1 METSN
6 IRDRE
11 IKKTMGKPSG
21 NQNCPHT
28 RHNEINSEIN
38 SETSYE
44 IEHVNAVNIVD
55 LEFSYPN
62 ASRPS
67 VKGISLSL
75 EKGSFTCICGPSG
88 CGKTTLL
95 RNLKPSITP
104 HGMRRGQ
111 IDILGKS
118 VESFEGRPGEEAQ
131 TIGYVLQNPEN
142 QIVTDKVWHEL
153 AFGLENLGL
162 PTETIRLRI
171 AEIASFFGIQSW
183 FDKDVSELSGGQK
196 QLLNLAAVM
205 VMQPEILILDEPT
218 SQLDPIAAVDFLE
231 AVKKIN
237 NDIGTTVI
245 ITEHRLDNVVSMSDR
260 LIVMD
265 SGKILVND
273 EPYNAV
279 FRLAEINHPMFL
291 AMPNPAQA
299 YRSALGFLKGEKSL
313 IDDAN
318 YLEHMEKLE
327 SSIGDVNFLNCAN
340 RVESPIGDAQIMN
353 TTNPMV
359 FSADDVPIVAPINNE
374 KSSIDDVK
382 CSVQVK
388 KDESSIVDVSRIQ
401 KHRMPLNVREGRQW
415 LDCVMN
421 GIPVRYAR
429 MEKEKAYDTSKIKL
443 STTDLWFRYEKNGRD
458 IIKGLTL
465 KVYDGEIL
473 AIIGGNGTGKTTLL
487 SVLAGMRRAYR
498 GKYKIN
504 GNRTALL
511 PQNPQS
517 LFVCDTVKEELLE
530 AFEGTPIQKSEQ
542 NIKIQEIA
550 EFLEINTLMDKHPYD
565 ISGGEQQR
573 VALGKVLLLEPD
585 LLLMDEPT
593 KGLDNLLKMKFG
605 ELLKRLASNGR
616 TLIFVSH
623 DIEFCSR
630 FANRCIMFFDG
641 GISGEGTP
649 RKLFSGNNFYTTAAN
664 RMARSYFVDGILPED
679 IGWLVAQNIK
689 MTEAASRPEGG
700 SKIEAD
706 SMPEIGSKIEVD
718 SRPENGSK
726 IDSGSR
732 KDESLDEG
740 DVLINTETGG
750 YEDVPIGEKS
760 SNYEDAPIEQKT
772 NGHENA
778 LIGQKSSNYEDVP
791 IEQKVSGYEDIPIE
805 HNARKHEDVPIGQK
819 SSNYENAPI
828 EQKNERYEDTQIKQ
842 KSDDRLEVVR
852 EVGAPKGGH
861 LKEIKQNRSLV
872 LTLLTAL
879 VMGATIFAGSIIGGD
894 RVYYVI
900 SVLVAIY
907 SLVPFFVGFERRKPQ
922 LRELVVIAVL
932 IALGVIGR
940 QAFFM
945 LPQMKPVLAISIIAG
960 ASLGPGAG
968 FLVGAMIA
976 FVSNFFFGQGP
987 WTPWQMMALGLAGM
1001 FAGLIFQKWN
1011 RRERKPSRLHKI
1023 TACVFGLLSGYF
1035 YGLVVDLW
1043 TLFGYTEK
1051 PSLSAYLI
1059 VKSTAVW
1066 FDTVLAISTFVFL
1079 WVLYAP
1085 MIKKLNRI
1093 KLKYG
1098 MD

>member
-1 METSN
+1 MEASN

-11 IKKTMGKPSG
+11 IKNTMGKP
-21 NQNCPHT
+21 NEKQNCPHT
-28 RHNEINSEIN
+28 RHNEINSEVN
-38 SETSYE
+38 HE
-44 IEHVNAVNIVD
+44 IKHVNALNEMKHVNAVNIVD

-67 VKGISLSL
+67 VNGISLSL

-104 HGMRRGQ
+104 HGMRRGT
-111 IDILGKS
+111 IEILGKP
-118 VESFEGRPGEEAQ
+118 VESFEGRSGEEAQ

-218 SQLDPIAAVDFLE
+218 SQLDPIAAVDFLD

-273 EPYNAV
+273 EPYKAV
-279 FRLAEINHPMFL
+279 FRLSEMNHPMFL

-299 YRSALGFLKGEKSL
+299 YRSALAYLNGEKSL
-313 IDDAN
+313 VGDLN
-318 YLEHMEKLE
+318 HLEHTVKQE
-327 SSIGDVNFLNCAN
+327 SPIGDVNILNCAN
-340 RVESPIGDAQIMN
+340 RAESQIGDANDLKARGDMESSLGDVDSATHANGEDSPIDDVHFVNIANSTKSPIGD
-353 TTNPMV
+353 
-359 FSADDVPIVAPINNE
+359 VPG
-374 KSSIDDVK
+374 
-382 CSVQVK
+382 
-388 KDESSIVDVSRIQ
+388 IQ
-401 KHRMPLNVREGRQW
+401 NHRMPLNVREGRQW
-415 LDCVMN
+415 LDCIMN

-443 STTDLWFRYEKNGRD
+443 STTDLWFRYEKNGKD

-530 AFEGTPIQKSEQ
+530 AFEGTSIQKSEQ
-542 NIKIQEIA
+542 NTKIQEIA
-550 EFLEINTLMDKHPYD
+550 TFLEIDTLMDKHPYD

-689 MTEAASRPEGG
+689 MA
-700 SKIEAD
+700 EAD
-706 SMPEIGSKIEVD
+706 SKPEDGSNIDAD
-718 SRPENGSK
+718 SRPESGIK
-726 IDSGSR
+726 IDSDSG
-732 KDESLDEG
+732 KDESPDEW
-740 DVLINTETGG
+740 DIPIKPKTGG
-750 YEDVPIGEKS
+750 YEDVPI
-760 SNYEDAPIEQKT
+760 EQK
-772 NGHENA
+772 A
-778 LIGQKSSNYEDVP
+778 D
-791 IEQKVSGYEDIPIE
+791 GY
-805 HNARKHEDVPIGQK
+805 EDVPIGQK
-819 SSNYENAPI
+819 TGGYENLPI
-828 EQKNERYEDTQIKQ
+828 GQKTERYEDTQIKQ
-842 KSDDRLEVVR
+842 KSGNKLEVAR

-861 LKEIKQNRSLV
+861 LKEIKRNRSLV

-879 VMGATIFAGSIIGGD
+879 VMGATIFAGSMLGGD

-1035 YGLVVDLW
+1035 YGLIVDLW

-1085 MIKKLNRI
+1085 MIKKINRI

>member
-21 NQNCPHT
+21 KQNYPHT

-38 SETSYE
+38 YEKKHVNAVNETKHVNALNE
-44 IEHVNAVNIVD
+44 MKHVNAVNIVD

-67 VKGISLSL
+67 VNGISLSL

-111 IDILGKS
+111 IEILGKS

-218 SQLDPIAAVDFLE
+218 SQLDPIAAVDFLD

-265 SGKILVND
+265 SGKVLVND

-313 IDDAN
+313 IRDVN
-318 YLEHMEKLE
+318 HLEHMEKLE
-327 SSIGDVNFLNCAN
+327 S
-340 RVESPIGDAQIMN
+340 P
-353 TTNPMV
+353 
-359 FSADDVPIVAPINNE
+359 
-374 KSSIDDVK
+374 IDDVA
-382 CSVQVK
+382 
-388 KDESSIVDVSRIQ
+388 RIQ

-415 LDCVMN
+415 LDCIMN

-429 MEKEKAYDTSKIKL
+429 MEKEKAFETSKIKL

-530 AFEGTPIQKSEQ
+530 AFEGTSIGKSEQ

-605 ELLKRLASNGR
+605 ELLRRLASNGR

-689 MTEAASRPEGG
+689 MAEADSSPDGG
-700 SKIEAD
+700 PKIEAD
-706 SMPEIGSKIEVD
+706 SMPEIGSKIEAD

-726 IDSGSR
+726 IYSGSR

-740 DVLINTETGG
+740 DVPIKTETGG
-750 YEDVPIGEKS
+750 HEDVPIGEKS
-760 SNYEDAPIEQKT
+760 SNNEDIPIER
-772 NGHENA
+772 
-778 LIGQKSSNYEDVP
+778 
-791 IEQKVSGYEDIPIE
+791 KVSGYEDIPIE

-819 SSNYENAPI
+819 SSNYEDVPI
-828 EQKNERYEDTQIKQ
+828 EWKNERYEDTQIKQ
-842 KSDDRLEVVR
+842 NSDDRLEVVR

-861 LKEIKQNRSLV
+861 LKEIKRNRSLV
-872 LTLLTAL
+872 LTFLTAL
-879 VMGATIFAGSIIGGD
+879 VMGATIFAGSMLGGD

>member
-11 IKKTMGKPSG
+11 IKKTMGKPNG
-21 NQNCPHT
+21 KQNRPNT

-38 SETSYE
+38 SGTNYG
-44 IEHVNAVNIVD
+44 IKHVDAVNIVD

-62 ASRPS
+62 ASIPS
-67 VKGISLSL
+67 VNGISLRL

-104 HGMRRGQ
+104 HGMRRGE
-111 IDILGKS
+111 IKILGKS
-118 VESFEGRPGEEAQ
+118 VESFEGRAGEEAQ

-218 SQLDPIAAVDFLE
+218 SQLDPIAAVDFLD

-299 YRSALGFLKGEKSL
+299 YRSALAFLKGEESL
-313 IDDAN
+313 VGDVN
-318 YLEHMEKLE
+318 HLKHMEKLE
-327 SSIGDVNFLNCAN
+327 SSIDDVNYINHAN
-340 RVESPIGDAQIMN
+340 RAESSIDDVNHLKHMEKPESPIGD
-353 TTNPMV
+353 
-359 FSADDVPIVAPINNE
+359 VP
-374 KSSIDDVK
+374 D
-382 CSVQVK
+382 
-388 KDESSIVDVSRIQ
+388 IQ
-401 KHRMPLNVREGRQW
+401 KYRMPLNVREGRQW

-530 AFEGTPIQKSEQ
+530 AFEGTSIQKSEQ
-542 NIKIQEIA
+542 NIRIQEIA
-550 EFLEINTLMDKHPYD
+550 EFLEIDTLMDKHPYD

-689 MTEAASRPEGG
+689 MAEAYSGPEGG
-700 SKIEAD
+700 SKIDAD
-706 SMPEIGSKIEVD
+706 SKPESGSE
-718 SRPENGSK
+718 

-732 KDESLDEG
+732 KDELLDE
-740 DVLINTETGG
+740 D
-750 YEDVPIGEKS
+750 DVPIR
-760 SNYEDAPIEQKT
+760 QKT
-772 NGHENA
+772 SGYEEISIGVQYENH
-778 LIGQKSSNYEDVP
+778 EDVP
-791 IEQKVSGYEDIPIE
+791 IERKISGYENIPIE
-805 HNARKHEDVPIGQK
+805 HNSRE
-819 SSNYENAPI
+819 YENVPI
-828 EQKNERYEDTQIKQ
+828 EQKNEMYGEVHTKP
-842 KSDDRLEVVR
+842 KSDDGLEVAR

-861 LKEIKQNRSLV
+861 LKEIKRNRSLV

-879 VMGATIFAGSIIGGD
+879 VMGATIFAGSMLGGD

-1023 TACVFGLLSGYF
+1023 SACVFGLLSGYF

>member
-1 METSN
+1 
-6 IRDRE
+6 
-11 IKKTMGKPSG
+11 MGKPNGKLS
-21 NQNCPHT
+21 CPHT

-38 SETSYE
+38 YE
-44 IEHVNAVNIVD
+44 IKHGDAVNIVD

-67 VKGISLSL
+67 VNGISLSL

-104 HGMRRGQ
+104 HGMRRGE
-111 IDILGKS
+111 IKILGKS

-218 SQLDPIAAVDFLE
+218 SQLDPIAAVDFLD

-299 YRSALGFLKGEKSL
+299 YRSALAFLKGEESL
-313 IDDAN
+313 VGDVN
-318 YLEHMEKLE
+318 HLKHMEKLE
-327 SSIGDVNFLNCAN
+327 SSIGDVNYINHAN
-340 RVESPIGDAQIMN
+340 RAESSIDDVNHLKHMEKPESPIGD
-353 TTNPMV
+353 
-359 FSADDVPIVAPINNE
+359 VP
-374 KSSIDDVK
+374 D
-382 CSVQVK
+382 
-388 KDESSIVDVSRIQ
+388 IQ
-401 KHRMPLNVREGRQW
+401 KYRMPLNVREGRQW

-530 AFEGTPIQKSEQ
+530 AFEGTSIQKSEQ
-542 NIKIQEIA
+542 NIRIQEIA
-550 EFLEINTLMDKHPYD
+550 EFLEIDTLMDKHPYD

-689 MTEAASRPEGG
+689 MAEAYSGPEGG
-700 SKIEAD
+700 SKIDAD
-706 SMPEIGSKIEVD
+706 SKPESGSE
-718 SRPENGSK
+718 

-732 KDESLDEG
+732 KDELLDE
-740 DVLINTETGG
+740 D
-750 YEDVPIGEKS
+750 DVPIR
-760 SNYEDAPIEQKT
+760 QKT
-772 NGHENA
+772 SGYEEISIGVQYENH
-778 LIGQKSSNYEDVP
+778 EDVP
-791 IEQKVSGYEDIPIE
+791 IERKISGYENIPIE
-805 HNARKHEDVPIGQK
+805 HNSRE
-819 SSNYENAPI
+819 YENVPI
-828 EQKNERYEDTQIKQ
+828 EQKNEMYGEVHTKP
-842 KSDDRLEVVR
+842 KSDDGLEVAR

-861 LKEIKQNRSLV
+861 LKEIKRNRSLV

-879 VMGATIFAGSIIGGD
+879 VMGATIFAGSMLGGD

-1023 TACVFGLLSGYF
+1023 SACVFGLLSGYF

>member
-11 IKKTMGKPSG
+11 IKKTMGKPNGKLS
-21 NQNCPHT
+21 CPHT
-28 RHNEINSEIN
+28 SHNEINSEIN
-38 SETSYE
+38 YE
-44 IEHVNAVNIVD
+44 IKHGDAVNIVG

-67 VKGISLSL
+67 VNGISLSL

-104 HGMRRGQ
+104 HGMRRGE
-111 IDILGKS
+111 IKILGKS

-218 SQLDPIAAVDFLE
+218 SQLDPIAAVDFLD

-245 ITEHRLDNVVSMSDR
+245 ITEHRLDNVVSMSDG

-299 YRSALGFLKGEKSL
+299 YRSALAFLKG
-313 IDDAN
+313 
-318 YLEHMEKLE
+318 
-327 SSIGDVNFLNCAN
+327 
-340 RVESPIGDAQIMN
+340 
-353 TTNPMV
+353 
-359 FSADDVPIVAPINNE
+359 DVP
-374 KSSIDDVK
+374 D
-382 CSVQVK
+382 
-388 KDESSIVDVSRIQ
+388 IQ
-401 KHRMPLNVREGRQW
+401 KYRMPLNVREGRQW

-530 AFEGTPIQKSEQ
+530 AFEGTSIQKSEQ
-542 NIKIQEIA
+542 NIRIQEIA
-550 EFLEINTLMDKHPYD
+550 EFLEIDTLMDKHPYD

-689 MTEAASRPEGG
+689 MAEAYSGPEGG
-700 SKIEAD
+700 SKIDAD
-706 SMPEIGSKIEVD
+706 SKQESGSE
-718 SRPENGSK
+718 

-732 KDESLDEG
+732 KDELLDEE
-740 DVLINTETGG
+740 DIAINPKSGG
-750 YEDVPIGEKS
+750 NERIPIGEKFENYEDVPIG
-760 SNYEDAPIEQKT
+760 QKT
-772 NGHENA
+772 SGYEEISIGVQSENHEV
-778 LIGQKSSNYEDVP
+778 VP
-791 IEQKVSGYEDIPIE
+791 IERKISGYEDIPIE
-805 HNARKHEDVPIGQK
+805 NNARE
-819 SSNYENAPI
+819 YENAPI
-828 EQKNERYEDTQIKQ
+828 EQKNAMYGKVHIKP
-842 KSDDRLEVVR
+842 KSDDRLEVAR

-861 LKEIKQNRSLV
+861 LKEIKRNRSLV

-879 VMGATIFAGSIIGGD
+879 VMGATIFAGSMLGGD

-940 QAFFM
+940 QVFFM

-1023 TACVFGLLSGYF
+1023 SACVFGLLSGYF

>member
-11 IKKTMGKPSG
+11 IKKTMGKPNGKLS
-21 NQNCPHT
+21 CPHT
-28 RHNEINSEIN
+28 SHNEINSEIN
-38 SETSYE
+38 YE
-44 IEHVNAVNIVD
+44 IKHGDAVNIVD

-67 VKGISLSL
+67 VNGISLSL

-104 HGMRRGQ
+104 HGMRRGE
-111 IDILGKS
+111 IKILGKS

-218 SQLDPIAAVDFLE
+218 SQLDPIAAVDFLD

-245 ITEHRLDNVVSMSDR
+245 ITEHRLDNVVSMSDG

-299 YRSALGFLKGEKSL
+299 YRSALAFLKGEESL
-313 IDDAN
+313 VGDVN
-318 YLEHMEKLE
+318 HLKHMEKPESPIGDVNYVNHANRAE
-327 SSIGDVNFLNCAN
+327 SSIGDV
-340 RVESPIGDAQIMN
+340 EY
-353 TTNPMV
+353 
-359 FSADDVPIVAPINNE
+359 SA
-374 KSSIDDVK
+374 
-382 CSVQVK
+382 QVK
-388 KDESSIVDVSRIQ
+388 KDESPIGDVPDIQ
-401 KHRMPLNVREGRQW
+401 KYRMPLNVREGRQW

-458 IIKGLTL
+458 IIKGLTF

-530 AFEGTPIQKSEQ
+530 AFEGTSIQKSEQ
-542 NIKIQEIA
+542 NIRIQEIA
-550 EFLEINTLMDKHPYD
+550 EFLEIDTLMDKHPYD

-689 MTEAASRPEGG
+689 MAEADSGPEGG
-700 SKIEAD
+700 SKIDAD
-706 SMPEIGSKIEVD
+706 SKPESGSEIEVD

-726 IDSGSR
+726 IDSDSR
-732 KDESLDEG
+732 KDEYLDEG
-740 DVLINTETGG
+740 GVPISTETGG
-750 YEDVPIGEKS
+750 YEDVH
-760 SNYEDAPIEQKT
+760 IE
-772 NGHENA
+772 
-778 LIGQKSSNYEDVP
+778 QKSSNYEVVP
-791 IEQKVSGYEDIPIE
+791 IEQK
-805 HNARKHEDVPIGQK
+805 NAMYGEVH
-819 SSNYENAPI
+819 
-828 EQKNERYEDTQIKQ
+828 IKP
-842 KSDDRLEVVR
+842 KSDDRLEVAR

-861 LKEIKQNRSLV
+861 LKEIKRNRSLV

-879 VMGATIFAGSIIGGD
+879 VMGATIFAGSMLGGD

-940 QAFFM
+940 QTFFM

-1023 TACVFGLLSGYF
+1023 SACVFGLLSGYF

>member
-11 IKKTMGKPSG
+11 IKKTMGKPNG
-21 NQNCPHT
+21 KQNRPHT
-28 RHNEINSEIN
+28 SHNEINSEIN
-38 SETSYE
+38 YE
-44 IEHVNAVNIVD
+44 IKHCDAVNIVD

-67 VKGISLSL
+67 VNGISLSL

-104 HGMRRGQ
+104 HGMRRGE
-111 IDILGKS
+111 IKILGKS

-218 SQLDPIAAVDFLE
+218 SQLDPIAAVDFLD

-313 IDDAN
+313 IGDAN
-318 YLEHMEKLE
+318 HLEHMEKLE
-327 SSIGDVNFLNCAN
+327 SPIGDVNFLNREN
-340 RVESPIGDAQIMN
+340 GTESQIRDVNHLEHMEKRESQIGDANYIN
-353 TTNPMV
+353 HTNRME
-359 FSADDVPIVAPINNE
+359 SRIGDVP
-374 KSSIDDVK
+374 D
-382 CSVQVK
+382 
-388 KDESSIVDVSRIQ
+388 IQ
-401 KHRMPLNVREGRQW
+401 KYRMPLNVREGRQW

-421 GIPVRYAR
+421 GIPIRYAR

-465 KVYDGEIL
+465 KVYDSEIL

-530 AFEGTPIQKSEQ
+530 AFEGTSIQKSEQ

-689 MTEAASRPEGG
+689 MAEADSNPDGG

-706 SMPEIGSKIEVD
+706 SRAENGPKIEVD

-726 IDSGSR
+726 IDSDSR
-732 KDESLDEG
+732 KDEYLDEG
-740 DVLINTETGG
+740 GVPINTETGG
-750 YEDVPIGEKS
+750 YEDVH
-760 SNYEDAPIEQKT
+760 IE
-772 NGHENA
+772 
-778 LIGQKSSNYEDVP
+778 QKSSNYEVVP
-791 IEQKVSGYEDIPIE
+791 IEQK
-805 HNARKHEDVPIGQK
+805 NAMYGKVHTKP
-819 SSNYENAPI
+819 
-828 EQKNERYEDTQIKQ
+828 
-842 KSDDRLEVVR
+842 KSDDGLEVAR

-861 LKEIKQNRSLV
+861 LKEIKRNRSLV

-879 VMGATIFAGSIIGGD
+879 VMGATIFAGSMLGGD

-1023 TACVFGLLSGYF
+1023 SACVFGLLSGYF

>member
-38 SETSYE
+38 SETNYE
-44 IEHVNAVNIVD
+44 IEHVDAVRIVD

-67 VKGISLSL
+67 VNGISLSL

-111 IDILGKS
+111 IEILGKS

-183 FDKDVSELSGGQK
+183 FDKAVSELSGGQK

-218 SQLDPIAAVDFLE
+218 SQLDPIAAVDFLD

-313 IDDAN
+313 IGDAN
-318 YLEHMEKLE
+318 HLDHTENME
-327 SSIGDVNFLNCAN
+327 SPIGDVNFLNCAN
-340 RVESPIGDAQIMN
+340 RA
-353 TTNPMV
+353 
-359 FSADDVPIVAPINNE
+359 
-374 KSSIDDVK
+374 
-382 CSVQVK
+382 
-388 KDESSIVDVSRIQ
+388 ESSIVDVPRIQ

-415 LDCVMN
+415 LDCIMN

-429 MEKEKAYDTSKIKL
+429 MKKEKAYDTSKIKL

-530 AFEGTPIQKSEQ
+530 AFEGTSIQKSEQ

-550 EFLEINTLMDKHPYD
+550 EFLEIDTLMDKHPYD

-689 MTEAASRPEGG
+689 MAEAASRPDGG
-700 SKIEAD
+700 SKIEVD
-706 SMPEIGSKIEVD
+706 SRAENGSKIEVD

-732 KDESLDEG
+732 KDEYLDEG
-740 DVLINTETGG
+740 GVPINTETSG
-750 YEDVPIGEKS
+750 YEDVPIE
-760 SNYEDAPIEQKT
+760 
-772 NGHENA
+772 
-778 LIGQKSSNYEDVP
+778 QKSSNYEDVT
-791 IEQKVSGYEDIPIE
+791 
-805 HNARKHEDVPIGQK
+805 
-819 SSNYENAPI
+819 I
-828 EQKNERYEDTQIKQ
+828 EQKNERYENTQIKQ
-842 KSDDRLEVVR
+842 NSDNRLEVVR

-861 LKEIKQNRSLV
+861 LKEIKRNRSLV

-879 VMGATIFAGSIIGGD
+879 VMGTTIFAGSMLGGD

-907 SLVPFFVGFERRKPQ
+907 SLVPFLVGFERRKPQ

>member
-11 IKKTMGKPSG
+11 IKNTMGKPSG
-21 NQNCPHT
+21 KQNCPHT
-28 RHNEINSEIN
+28 RDNGINSEIN
-38 SETSYE
+38 YE
-44 IEHVNAVNIVD
+44 IKHGDAVNIVG

-67 VKGISLSL
+67 VNGISLSL

-104 HGMRRGQ
+104 HGMRRGE
-111 IDILGKS
+111 IKILGKS

-218 SQLDPIAAVDFLE
+218 SQLDPIAAIDFLD

-299 YRSALGFLKGEKSL
+299 YRSALAFLKGDKSL
-313 IDDAN
+313 IGDAN
-318 YLEHMEKLE
+318 HLEHMEKP
-327 SSIGDVNFLNCAN
+327 
-340 RVESPIGDAQIMN
+340 ESPIGD
-353 TTNPMV
+353 
-359 FSADDVPIVAPINNE
+359 VP
-374 KSSIDDVK
+374 D
-382 CSVQVK
+382 
-388 KDESSIVDVSRIQ
+388 IQ

-458 IIKGLTL
+458 IIKGLTF

-530 AFEGTPIQKSEQ
+530 AFEGTSIQKSEQ
-542 NIKIQEIA
+542 NIRIQEIA
-550 EFLEINTLMDKHPYD
+550 EFLEIDTLMDKHPYD

-689 MTEAASRPEGG
+689 MAEADSNPDGG
-700 SKIEAD
+700 SKIDAD
-706 SMPEIGSKIEVD
+706 SKPESGSE
-718 SRPENGSK
+718 

-732 KDESLDEG
+732 KDELLDEE
-740 DVLINTETGG
+740 DIAINPKSGG
-750 YEDVPIGEKS
+750 NERIPIGEKFENYEDVPIG
-760 SNYEDAPIEQKT
+760 QKT
-772 NGHENA
+772 SGYEEISIGVQSENHEV
-778 LIGQKSSNYEDVP
+778 VP
-791 IEQKVSGYEDIPIE
+791 IERKISGYEDIPIE
-805 HNARKHEDVPIGQK
+805 NNARE
-819 SSNYENAPI
+819 YENAPI
-828 EQKNERYEDTQIKQ
+828 EQKNAMYGKVHIKP
-842 KSDDRLEVVR
+842 KSDDRLEVAR

-861 LKEIKQNRSLV
+861 LKEIKRNRSLV

-879 VMGATIFAGSIIGGD
+879 VMGATIFAGSMLGGD

>member
-11 IKKTMGKPSG
+11 IKNTMVKPSG

-28 RHNEINSEIN
+28 RHNEINSETN
-38 SETSYE
+38 YE
-44 IEHVNAVNIVD
+44 IEHVDAVRIVD

-67 VKGISLSL
+67 VNGISLSL

-111 IDILGKS
+111 IEILGKS
-118 VESFEGRPGEEAQ
+118 VESFEGIPGEEAQ

-218 SQLDPIAAVDFLE
+218 SQLDPIAAVDFLD

-273 EPYNAV
+273 APYNAV
-279 FRLAEINHPMFL
+279 FRLSEMNHPMFL

-299 YRSALGFLKGEKSL
+299 YRSALAYLKGEKSL
-313 IDDAN
+313 A
-318 YLEHMEKLE
+318 
-327 SSIGDVNFLNCAN
+327 GDVNHLEPRGNMESSLGDLGSATHAN
-340 RVESPIGDAQIMN
+340 GEELSIDDTNHLKSAKNTKSSIDDMESANHTNSASNANHANHANNTESPIGD
-353 TTNPMV
+353 T
-359 FSADDVPIVAPINNE
+359 
-374 KSSIDDVK
+374 
-382 CSVQVK
+382 
-388 KDESSIVDVSRIQ
+388 SRIQ

-415 LDCVMN
+415 LDCAMN

-443 STTDLWFRYEKNGRD
+443 STTDLWFRYEKNGKD

-504 GNRTALL
+504 GNRTTLL

-530 AFEGTPIQKSEQ
+530 AFEGTSIQKSEQ
-542 NIKIQEIA
+542 NTKIQEIA
-550 EFLEINTLMDKHPYD
+550 TFLEIDTLMDKHPYD

-689 MTEAASRPEGG
+689 MAEADSSPDGG
-700 SKIEAD
+700 LKIEAD
-706 SMPEIGSKIEVD
+706 SMPEIGSKID
-718 SRPENGSK
+718 SA
-726 IDSGSR
+726 SR

-740 DVLINTETGG
+740 DVPINTETGG
-750 YEDVPIGEKS
+750 YEDVPIE
-760 SNYEDAPIEQKT
+760 
-772 NGHENA
+772 
-778 LIGQKSSNYEDVP
+778 QKSSNNE
-791 IEQKVSGYEDIPIE
+791 
-805 HNARKHEDVPIGQK
+805 NVPIGQK
-819 SSNYENAPI
+819 SSNYEVVPI

-861 LKEIKQNRSLV
+861 LKEIKRNRSLV

-879 VMGATIFAGSIIGGD
+879 VMGATIFAGSMLGGD

-1098 MD
+1098 MN

>member
-1 METSN
+1 
-6 IRDRE
+6 
-11 IKKTMGKPSG
+11 MGKPNG
-21 NQNCPHT
+21 KQNRPHT

-38 SETSYE
+38 YE
-44 IEHVNAVNIVD
+44 IKHGDAVNIVD

-67 VKGISLSL
+67 VNGISLSL

-104 HGMRRGQ
+104 HGMRRGE
-111 IDILGKS
+111 IKILGKS

-218 SQLDPIAAVDFLE
+218 SQLDPIAAVDFLD

-245 ITEHRLDNVVSMSDR
+245 ITEHRLDNVVSMSDG

-299 YRSALGFLKGEKSL
+299 YRSALAFLKGDKSL
-313 IDDAN
+313 IGDAN
-318 YLEHMEKLE
+318 FLNRENGTESQIRDVNYINHANRAE
-327 SSIGDVNFLNCAN
+327 SSIGDV
-340 RVESPIGDAQIMN
+340 EY
-353 TTNPMV
+353 
-359 FSADDVPIVAPINNE
+359 SA
-374 KSSIDDVK
+374 
-382 CSVQVK
+382 QVK
-388 KDESSIVDVSRIQ
+388 KDESPIGDVPDIQ
-401 KHRMPLNVREGRQW
+401 KYRMPLNVREGRQW

-498 GKYKIN
+498 GKYRIN

-530 AFEGTPIQKSEQ
+530 AFEGTSIEKSEQ
-542 NIKIQEIA
+542 NIRIQEIA

-593 KGLDNLLKMKFG
+593 KGLDNLLRMKFG
-605 ELLKRLASNGR
+605 ELLKRLASNGH

-689 MTEAASRPEGG
+689 MAEADLGPEGG
-700 SKIEAD
+700 SKIDAD
-706 SMPEIGSKIEVD
+706 LKPESGSE
-718 SRPENGSK
+718 

-732 KDESLDEG
+732 KDELLDE
-740 DVLINTETGG
+740 D
-750 YEDVPIGEKS
+750 DVPIR
-760 SNYEDAPIEQKT
+760 QKT
-772 NGHENA
+772 SGYEEISIGVQSENHEV
-778 LIGQKSSNYEDVP
+778 VP
-791 IEQKVSGYEDIPIE
+791 IERKISGYEDIPIE
-805 HNARKHEDVPIGQK
+805 HNARE
-819 SSNYENAPI
+819 YENAPI
-828 EQKNERYEDTQIKQ
+828 EQKNETYGEVHIKP
-842 KSDDRLEVVR
+842 KSDDRLEVAR

-861 LKEIKQNRSLV
+861 LKEIKRNRSLV

-879 VMGATIFAGSIIGGD
+879 VMGATIFAGSMLGGD

-922 LRELVVIAVL
+922 LRELVFIAVL

-1023 TACVFGLLSGYF
+1023 SACVFGLLSGYF

>member
-11 IKKTMGKPSG
+11 IKKTMGKPNG
-21 NQNCPHT
+21 KQNRPHT
-28 RHNEINSEIN
+28 SHNEINSEIN
-38 SETSYE
+38 YE
-44 IEHVNAVNIVD
+44 IKHGDAVNIVD

-67 VKGISLSL
+67 VNGISLSL

-104 HGMRRGQ
+104 HGMRRGE
-111 IDILGKS
+111 IKILGKS

-218 SQLDPIAAVDFLE
+218 SQLDPIAAVDFLD

-245 ITEHRLDNVVSMSDR
+245 ITEHRLDNVVSMSDG

-299 YRSALGFLKGEKSL
+299 YRSALAFLKGEESL
-313 IDDAN
+313 VGDVNHLKHMEKRESQIGDAN
-318 YLEHMEKLE
+318 YINHANRVE
-327 SSIGDVNFLNCAN
+327 SSIGDV
-340 RVESPIGDAQIMN
+340 EYS
-353 TTNPMV
+353 T
-359 FSADDVPIVAPINNE
+359 
-374 KSSIDDVK
+374 
-382 CSVQVK
+382 QVK
-388 KDESSIVDVSRIQ
+388 KDESPIGDVSRIQ
-401 KHRMPLNVREGRQW
+401 KYRMPLNVREGRQW

-530 AFEGTPIQKSEQ
+530 AFEGTSIQKSEQ
-542 NIKIQEIA
+542 NIRIQEIA
-550 EFLEINTLMDKHPYD
+550 EFLEIDTLMDKHPYD

-689 MTEAASRPEGG
+689 MAEAYSGPEGG
-700 SKIEAD
+700 SKIDAD
-706 SMPEIGSKIEVD
+706 SKPESGSE
-718 SRPENGSK
+718 

-732 KDESLDEG
+732 KDELLDE
-740 DVLINTETGG
+740 D
-750 YEDVPIGEKS
+750 DVPIR
-760 SNYEDAPIEQKT
+760 QKT
-772 NGHENA
+772 SGYEEISIGVQYENH
-778 LIGQKSSNYEDVP
+778 EDVP
-791 IEQKVSGYEDIPIE
+791 IERKISGYENIPIE
-805 HNARKHEDVPIGQK
+805 HNSRE
-819 SSNYENAPI
+819 YENVPI
-828 EQKNERYEDTQIKQ
+828 EQKNEMYGEVHTKP
-842 KSDDRLEVVR
+842 KSDDGLEVAR

-861 LKEIKQNRSLV
+861 LKEIKRNRSLV

-879 VMGATIFAGSIIGGD
+879 VMGATIFAGSMLGGD

-1023 TACVFGLLSGYF
+1023 SACVFGLLSGYF

>member
-11 IKKTMGKPSG
+11 IKNTMGKPSG
-21 NQNCPHT
+21 KQNCPHT
-28 RHNEINSEIN
+28 RDNGINSEIN
-38 SETSYE
+38 YE
-44 IEHVNAVNIVD
+44 IKHGDAVNIVG

-67 VKGISLSL
+67 VNGISLSL

-104 HGMRRGQ
+104 HGMRRGE
-111 IDILGKS
+111 IKILGKS

-218 SQLDPIAAVDFLE
+218 SQLDPIAAIDFLD

-265 SGKILVND
+265 SGKVLVND

-299 YRSALGFLKGEKSL
+299 YRSALAFLKGDKSL
-313 IDDAN
+313 IGDAN
-318 YLEHMEKLE
+318 HLEHMEKP
-327 SSIGDVNFLNCAN
+327 
-340 RVESPIGDAQIMN
+340 ESPIGD
-353 TTNPMV
+353 
-359 FSADDVPIVAPINNE
+359 VP
-374 KSSIDDVK
+374 D
-382 CSVQVK
+382 
-388 KDESSIVDVSRIQ
+388 IQ

-458 IIKGLTL
+458 IIKGLTF

-530 AFEGTPIQKSEQ
+530 AFEGTSIQKSEQ
-542 NIKIQEIA
+542 NIRIQEIA
-550 EFLEINTLMDKHPYD
+550 EFLEIDTLMDKHPYD

-689 MTEAASRPEGG
+689 MAEADSNPDGG
-700 SKIEAD
+700 SKIDAD
-706 SMPEIGSKIEVD
+706 SKPESGSE
-718 SRPENGSK
+718 

-732 KDESLDEG
+732 KDELLDEE
-740 DVLINTETGG
+740 DIAINPKSGG
-750 YEDVPIGEKS
+750 NERIPIGEKFENYEDVPIG
-760 SNYEDAPIEQKT
+760 QKT
-772 NGHENA
+772 SGYEEISIGVQSENHEV
-778 LIGQKSSNYEDVP
+778 VP
-791 IEQKVSGYEDIPIE
+791 IERKISGYEDIPIE
-805 HNARKHEDVPIGQK
+805 NNARE
-819 SSNYENAPI
+819 YENAPI
-828 EQKNERYEDTQIKQ
+828 EQKNAMYGKVHIKP
-842 KSDDRLEVVR
+842 KSDDRLEVAR

-861 LKEIKQNRSLV
+861 LKEIKRNRSLV

-879 VMGATIFAGSIIGGD
+879 VMGATIFAGSMLGGD

>member
-21 NQNCPHT
+21 KQICPHT
-28 RHNEINSEIN
+28 RDNGINSEIN
-38 SETSYE
+38 YE
-44 IEHVNAVNIVD
+44 IKHVDAVRIVD
-55 LEFSYPN
+55 LDFSYPN

-67 VKGISLSL
+67 VNGISLSL

-111 IDILGKS
+111 IEILGKS

-218 SQLDPIAAVDFLE
+218 SQLDPIAAVDFLD

-273 EPYNAV
+273 EPYDAV

-313 IDDAN
+313 ICDAN
-318 YLEHMEKLE
+318 HLEHMEKLE
-327 SSIGDVNFLNCAN
+327 SSIGDVNYINHAN
-340 RVESPIGDAQIMN
+340 RAESSIDDVNHLKHMEKPESPIGD
-353 TTNPMV
+353 
-359 FSADDVPIVAPINNE
+359 VP
-374 KSSIDDVK
+374 D
-382 CSVQVK
+382 
-388 KDESSIVDVSRIQ
+388 IQ
-401 KHRMPLNVREGRQW
+401 KYRMPLNVREGRQW

-498 GKYKIN
+498 GKYRIN

-530 AFEGTPIQKSEQ
+530 AFEGTSIEKSEQ
-542 NIKIQEIA
+542 NIRIQEIA

-689 MTEAASRPEGG
+689 MAEADSGPEGG
-700 SKIEAD
+700 SKIDAD
-706 SMPEIGSKIEVD
+706 SKPESGSE
-718 SRPENGSK
+718 

-732 KDESLDEG
+732 KDESLNEG
-740 DVLINTETGG
+740 DIPINPKSGG
-750 YEDVPIGEKS
+750 NERFPIGEKFE
-760 SNYEDAPIEQKT
+760 NY
-772 NGHENA
+772 
-778 LIGQKSSNYEDVP
+778 
-791 IEQKVSGYEDIPIE
+791 
-805 HNARKHEDVPIGQK
+805 EDVPIGQK
-819 SSNYENAPI
+819 TSGYEEICIGVQSENHEVVPI
-828 EQKNERYEDTQIKQ
+828 EHKNETYGEVHIKP
-842 KSDDRLEVVR
+842 KSDDRLEVAR

-861 LKEIKQNRSLV
+861 LKEIKRNRSLV

-879 VMGATIFAGSIIGGD
+879 VMGATIFAGSMLGGD

-1023 TACVFGLLSGYF
+1023 SACVFGLLSGYF

>member
-11 IKKTMGKPSG
+11 IKKTMGKPNGKLS
-21 NQNCPHT
+21 CPHT

-38 SETSYE
+38 SGTNYG
-44 IEHVNAVNIVD
+44 IKHVDAVNIVD

-62 ASRPS
+62 ASIPS
-67 VKGISLSL
+67 VNGISLRL

-104 HGMRRGQ
+104 HGMRRGE
-111 IDILGKS
+111 IKILGKS
-118 VESFEGRPGEEAQ
+118 VESFEGRAGEEAQ

-218 SQLDPIAAVDFLE
+218 SQLDPIAAVDFLD

-313 IDDAN
+313 IGDAN
-318 YLEHMEKLE
+318 FLNRENGTESQIRDVNHLKHMEKPESPIGDVNYVNHANRAE
-327 SSIGDVNFLNCAN
+327 SSIGDV
-340 RVESPIGDAQIMN
+340 EY
-353 TTNPMV
+353 
-359 FSADDVPIVAPINNE
+359 SA
-374 KSSIDDVK
+374 
-382 CSVQVK
+382 QVK
-388 KDESSIVDVSRIQ
+388 KDESPIGDVPDIQ
-401 KHRMPLNVREGRQW
+401 KYRMPLNVREGRQW

-530 AFEGTPIQKSEQ
+530 AFEGTSIQKSEQ

-689 MTEAASRPEGG
+689 MAEADSNPDGG

-706 SMPEIGSKIEVD
+706 SRAENGPKIEVD

-726 IDSGSR
+726 IDSDSR
-732 KDESLDEG
+732 KDEYLDEG
-740 DVLINTETGG
+740 GVPINTETGG
-750 YEDVPIGEKS
+750 YEDVH
-760 SNYEDAPIEQKT
+760 IE
-772 NGHENA
+772 
-778 LIGQKSSNYEDVP
+778 QKSSNYEVVP
-791 IEQKVSGYEDIPIE
+791 IEQK
-805 HNARKHEDVPIGQK
+805 NAMYGKVHTKP
-819 SSNYENAPI
+819 
-828 EQKNERYEDTQIKQ
+828 
-842 KSDDRLEVVR
+842 KSDDGLEVAR

-861 LKEIKQNRSLV
+861 LKEIKRNRSLV

-879 VMGATIFAGSIIGGD
+879 VMGATIFAGSMLGGD

-1023 TACVFGLLSGYF
+1023 SACVFGLLSGYF

>member
-11 IKKTMGKPSG
+11 IKNTMGKPSG
-21 NQNCPHT
+21 KQNCPHT
-28 RHNEINSEIN
+28 RDNGINSEIN
-38 SETSYE
+38 YE
-44 IEHVNAVNIVD
+44 IKHGDAVNIVG

-67 VKGISLSL
+67 VNGISLSL

-104 HGMRRGQ
+104 HGMRRGE
-111 IDILGKS
+111 IKILGKS
-118 VESFEGRPGEEAQ
+118 VESFEGRAGEEAQ

-218 SQLDPIAAVDFLE
+218 SQLDPIAAIDFLD

-299 YRSALGFLKGEKSL
+299 YRSALAFLKGEESL
-313 IDDAN
+313 VGDVN
-318 YLEHMEKLE
+318 HLKHMEKLE
-327 SSIGDVNFLNCAN
+327 SSIGDVNYINHAN
-340 RVESPIGDAQIMN
+340 RAESPIGDVNHLKHMEKPESPIG
-353 TTNPMV
+353 
-359 FSADDVPIVAPINNE
+359 DVP
-374 KSSIDDVK
+374 D
-382 CSVQVK
+382 
-388 KDESSIVDVSRIQ
+388 IQ
-401 KHRMPLNVREGRQW
+401 KYRMPLNVREGRQW

-498 GKYKIN
+498 GKYRIN

-530 AFEGTPIQKSEQ
+530 AFEGTSIEKSEQ
-542 NIKIQEIA
+542 NIRIQEIA

-689 MTEAASRPEGG
+689 MAEAYSGPEGG
-700 SKIEAD
+700 SKIDAD
-706 SMPEIGSKIEVD
+706 SQPESGSE
-718 SRPENGSK
+718 

-732 KDESLDEG
+732 KDELLDEE
-740 DVLINTETGG
+740 DIAINPKSGG
-750 YEDVPIGEKS
+750 NERIPIGEKFENYEDVPIG
-760 SNYEDAPIEQKT
+760 QKT
-772 NGHENA
+772 SGYEEISIGVQSENHEV
-778 LIGQKSSNYEDVP
+778 VP
-791 IEQKVSGYEDIPIE
+791 IERKISGYEDIPIE
-805 HNARKHEDVPIGQK
+805 HNARE
-819 SSNYENAPI
+819 YENAPI
-828 EQKNERYEDTQIKQ
+828 EQKNEMYGEVHTKP
-842 KSDDRLEVVR
+842 KSDDGLEVAR

-861 LKEIKQNRSLV
+861 LKEIKRNRSLV

-879 VMGATIFAGSIIGGD
+879 VMGATIFAGSMLGGD

-1023 TACVFGLLSGYF
+1023 SACVFGLLSGYF

-1043 TLFGYTEK
+1043 TLFGYIEK

>member
-28 RHNEINSEIN
+28 RPNEINSEIN
-38 SETSYE
+38 SERSYE
-44 IEHVNAVNIVD
+44 IEHVNAVNIFD

-218 SQLDPIAAVDFLE
+218 SQLDPIAAVDFLD

-299 YRSALGFLKGEKSL
+299 YRSALAFLKDEESL
-313 IDDAN
+313 I
-318 YLEHMEKLE
+318 
-327 SSIGDVNFLNCAN
+327 G
-340 RVESPIGDAQIMN
+340 
-353 TTNPMV
+353 
-359 FSADDVPIVAPINNE
+359 
-374 KSSIDDVK
+374 
-382 CSVQVK
+382 
-388 KDESSIVDVSRIQ
+388 DVSRIQ

-415 LDCVMN
+415 LDCIMN

-429 MEKEKAYDTSKIKL
+429 MEKEKSYDTSKIKL

-458 IIKGLTL
+458 IIKGLTI

-498 GKYKIN
+498 GKYRIN

-530 AFEGTPIQKSEQ
+530 AFEGTSIEKSEQ
-542 NIKIQEIA
+542 NIRIQEIA

-689 MTEAASRPEGG
+689 MA
-700 SKIEAD
+700 EAD
-706 SMPEIGSKIEVD
+706 SNPESGSEIEVD

-726 IDSGSR
+726 IDSDSR
-732 KDESLDEG
+732 KDEYLDEG
-740 DVLINTETGG
+740 GVPINTETGG
-750 YEDVPIGEKS
+750 YEDVH
-760 SNYEDAPIEQKT
+760 IE
-772 NGHENA
+772 
-778 LIGQKSSNYEDVP
+778 QKSSNYEVVP
-791 IEQKVSGYEDIPIE
+791 IEQK
-805 HNARKHEDVPIGQK
+805 NAMYGEVH
-819 SSNYENAPI
+819 
-828 EQKNERYEDTQIKQ
+828 IKQ
-842 KSDDRLEVVR
+842 KSDDRLEVAR

-861 LKEIKQNRSLV
+861 LKEIKRNRSLV

-879 VMGATIFAGSIIGGD
+879 VMGATILAGSMLGGD

>member
-11 IKKTMGKPSG
+11 IKKTMGKPNGKLS
-21 NQNCPHT
+21 CPHT

-38 SETSYE
+38 SEINYE
-44 IEHVNAVNIVD
+44 IKHGDAVNIVD

-67 VKGISLSL
+67 VNGISLSL

-104 HGMRRGQ
+104 HGMRRGG
-111 IDILGKS
+111 IKILGKS

-218 SQLDPIAAVDFLE
+218 SQLDPIAAVDFLD

-313 IDDAN
+313 I
-318 YLEHMEKLE
+318 
-327 SSIGDVNFLNCAN
+327 G
-340 RVESPIGDAQIMN
+340 
-353 TTNPMV
+353 
-359 FSADDVPIVAPINNE
+359 
-374 KSSIDDVK
+374 
-382 CSVQVK
+382 
-388 KDESSIVDVSRIQ
+388 DVSRIQ

-530 AFEGTPIQKSEQ
+530 AFEGTSIEKSEQ
-542 NIKIQEIA
+542 NIRIQEIA

-689 MTEAASRPEGG
+689 MAEADLGPEGG
-700 SKIEAD
+700 SKIDAD
-706 SMPEIGSKIEVD
+706 LKPESGSE
-718 SRPENGSK
+718 

-732 KDESLDEG
+732 KDELLDEE
-740 DVLINTETGG
+740 DIAINPKSGG
-750 YEDVPIGEKS
+750 NERIPIGEKFENYEDVPIG
-760 SNYEDAPIEQKT
+760 QKT
-772 NGHENA
+772 SGYEEISIGVQSENHEV
-778 LIGQKSSNYEDVP
+778 VP
-791 IEQKVSGYEDIPIE
+791 IERKISGYEDIPIE
-805 HNARKHEDVPIGQK
+805 NNARE
-819 SSNYENAPI
+819 YENAPI
-828 EQKNERYEDTQIKQ
+828 EQKNVMYGKVHIKP
-842 KSDDRLEVVR
+842 KSDDRLEVAR

-861 LKEIKQNRSLV
+861 LKEIKRNRSLV

-879 VMGATIFAGSIIGGD
+879 VMGATIFAGSMLGGD

-1023 TACVFGLLSGYF
+1023 SACVFGLLSGYF

>member
-11 IKKTMGKPSG
+11 IKKTMGKPNG
-21 NQNCPHT
+21 KQNRPNI

-38 SETSYE
+38 YE
-44 IEHVNAVNIVD
+44 IKHGDAVNIVD

-67 VKGISLSL
+67 VNGISLSL

-104 HGMRRGQ
+104 HGMRRGE
-111 IDILGKS
+111 IKILGKS

-218 SQLDPIAAVDFLE
+218 SQLDPIAAVDFLD

-299 YRSALGFLKGEKSL
+299 YRSALAFLKGEESL
-313 IDDAN
+313 VGDVN
-318 YLEHMEKLE
+318 HLKHMEKLE
-327 SSIGDVNFLNCAN
+327 SSIGDVNYINHAN
-340 RVESPIGDAQIMN
+340 RAESSIDDVNHLKHMEKPESPIGD
-353 TTNPMV
+353 
-359 FSADDVPIVAPINNE
+359 VP
-374 KSSIDDVK
+374 D
-382 CSVQVK
+382 
-388 KDESSIVDVSRIQ
+388 IQ
-401 KHRMPLNVREGRQW
+401 KYRMPLNVREGRQW

-498 GKYKIN
+498 GKYRIN

-530 AFEGTPIQKSEQ
+530 AFEGTSIEKSEQ
-542 NIKIQEIA
+542 NIRIQEIA

-689 MTEAASRPEGG
+689 MAEADSGPEGG
-700 SKIEAD
+700 SKIDAD
-706 SMPEIGSKIEVD
+706 SKPESGSE
-718 SRPENGSK
+718 

-732 KDESLDEG
+732 KDESLNEG
-740 DVLINTETGG
+740 DIPINPKSGG
-750 YEDVPIGEKS
+750 NERFPIGEKFE
-760 SNYEDAPIEQKT
+760 NY
-772 NGHENA
+772 
-778 LIGQKSSNYEDVP
+778 
-791 IEQKVSGYEDIPIE
+791 
-805 HNARKHEDVPIGQK
+805 EDVPIGQK
-819 SSNYENAPI
+819 TSGYEEICIGVQSENHEVVPI
-828 EQKNERYEDTQIKQ
+828 EHKNETYGEVHIKP
-842 KSDDRLEVVR
+842 KSDDRLEVAR

-861 LKEIKQNRSLV
+861 LKEIKRNRSLV

-879 VMGATIFAGSIIGGD
+879 VMGATIFAGSMLGGD

-1023 TACVFGLLSGYF
+1023 SACVFGLLSGYF

>member
-11 IKKTMGKPSG
+11 IKNTMGKP
-21 NQNCPHT
+21 NEKQNCPHT
-28 RHNEINSEIN
+28 RDNGINSEIN
-38 SETSYE
+38 YE
-44 IEHVNAVNIVD
+44 IKHVDAVRIVG

-62 ASRPS
+62 VSRPS
-67 VKGISLSL
+67 VNGISLSL

-111 IDILGKS
+111 IEILGKS

-218 SQLDPIAAVDFLE
+218 SQLDPIAAVDFLD

-313 IDDAN
+313 IGDANFLNRENGTESQIRDVNHLKHMEKRESQIGDAN
-318 YLEHMEKLE
+318 YINHANRVE
-327 SSIGDVNFLNCAN
+327 SSIGDV
-340 RVESPIGDAQIMN
+340 EYS
-353 TTNPMV
+353 T
-359 FSADDVPIVAPINNE
+359 
-374 KSSIDDVK
+374 
-382 CSVQVK
+382 QVK
-388 KDESSIVDVSRIQ
+388 KDESPIGDVSRIQ
-401 KHRMPLNVREGRQW
+401 KYRMPLNVREGRQW
-415 LDCVMN
+415 LDCIMN

-465 KVYDGEIL
+465 KVYDSEIL

-530 AFEGTPIQKSEQ
+530 AFEGTSIQKSEQ
-542 NIKIQEIA
+542 KIKIQEIA

-689 MTEAASRPEGG
+689 MAEADSGPEGG
-700 SKIEAD
+700 SKIDAD
-706 SMPEIGSKIEVD
+706 SKPESGSE
-718 SRPENGSK
+718 

-732 KDESLDEG
+732 KDESLNEG
-740 DVLINTETGG
+740 DIPINPKSGG
-750 YEDVPIGEKS
+750 NERFPIGEKFENYEDVPIG
-760 SNYEDAPIEQKT
+760 QKT
-772 NGHENA
+772 
-778 LIGQKSSNYEDVP
+778 
-791 IEQKVSGYEDIPIE
+791 SGYEDIPIE
-805 HNARKHEDVPIGQK
+805 HNARE
-819 SSNYENAPI
+819 YENAPI
-828 EQKNERYEDTQIKQ
+828 EHKNETYGEVHIKP
-842 KSDDRLEVVR
+842 KSDDGLEVAR

-861 LKEIKQNRSLV
+861 LKEIKRNRSLV

-879 VMGATIFAGSIIGGD
+879 VMGATIFAGSMLGGD

-1023 TACVFGLLSGYF
+1023 SACVFGLLSGYF

>member
-21 NQNCPHT
+21 KQNYPHT

-38 SETSYE
+38 YEKKHVNAVNETKHVNALNE
-44 IEHVNAVNIVD
+44 MKHVNAVNIVD

-67 VKGISLSL
+67 VNGISLSL

-111 IDILGKS
+111 IEILGKS

-218 SQLDPIAAVDFLE
+218 SQLDPIAAVDFLD

-265 SGKILVND
+265 SGKVLVND

-313 IDDAN
+313 IRDVN
-318 YLEHMEKLE
+318 HLEHMEKLE
-327 SSIGDVNFLNCAN
+327 S
-340 RVESPIGDAQIMN
+340 P
-353 TTNPMV
+353 
-359 FSADDVPIVAPINNE
+359 
-374 KSSIDDVK
+374 IDDVA
-382 CSVQVK
+382 
-388 KDESSIVDVSRIQ
+388 RIQ

-415 LDCVMN
+415 LDCIMN

-429 MEKEKAYDTSKIKL
+429 MEKEKAFETSKIKL

-530 AFEGTPIQKSEQ
+530 AFEGTSIGKSEQ

-573 VALGKVLLLEPD
+573 VALGKVLLLDPD

-689 MTEAASRPEGG
+689 MAEADSSPDGG
-700 SKIEAD
+700 PKIEAD
-706 SMPEIGSKIEVD
+706 SMPEIGSKIEAD

-726 IDSGSR
+726 IYSGSR

-740 DVLINTETGG
+740 DVPIKTETGG
-750 YEDVPIGEKS
+750 HEDVPIGEKS
-760 SNYEDAPIEQKT
+760 SNNEDIPIER
-772 NGHENA
+772 
-778 LIGQKSSNYEDVP
+778 
-791 IEQKVSGYEDIPIE
+791 KVSGYEDIPIE

-819 SSNYENAPI
+819 SSNYEDVPI
-828 EQKNERYEDTQIKQ
+828 EWKNERYEDTQIKQ
-842 KSDDRLEVVR
+842 NSDDRLEVVR

-861 LKEIKQNRSLV
+861 LKEIKRNRSLV
-872 LTLLTAL
+872 LTFLTAL
-879 VMGATIFAGSIIGGD
+879 VMGATIFAGSMLGGD

>member
-11 IKKTMGKPSG
+11 IKKTMGKPNGKLS
-21 NQNCPHT
+21 CPHT

-38 SETSYE
+38 SGTNYG
-44 IEHVNAVNIVD
+44 IKHVDAVNIVD

-62 ASRPS
+62 ASIPS
-67 VKGISLSL
+67 VNGISLRL

-104 HGMRRGQ
+104 HGMRRGE
-111 IDILGKS
+111 IKILGKS
-118 VESFEGRPGEEAQ
+118 VESFEGRAGEEAQ

-218 SQLDPIAAVDFLE
+218 SQLDPIAAVDFLD

-265 SGKILVND
+265 SGKIFVND

-299 YRSALGFLKGEKSL
+299 YRSALAFLKGDKSL
-313 IDDAN
+313 IGDAN
-318 YLEHMEKLE
+318 FLNRENGAE
-327 SSIGDVNFLNCAN
+327 SSIGDV
-340 RVESPIGDAQIMN
+340 EY
-353 TTNPMV
+353 
-359 FSADDVPIVAPINNE
+359 SA
-374 KSSIDDVK
+374 
-382 CSVQVK
+382 QVK
-388 KDESSIVDVSRIQ
+388 KDESPIGDVPDIQ
-401 KHRMPLNVREGRQW
+401 KYRMPLNVREGRQW

-458 IIKGLTL
+458 IIKGLTF

-530 AFEGTPIQKSEQ
+530 AFEGTSIQKSEQ
-542 NIKIQEIA
+542 NIRIQEIA
-550 EFLEINTLMDKHPYD
+550 EFLEIDTLMDKHPYD

-689 MTEAASRPEGG
+689 MAEADSGPEGG
-700 SKIEAD
+700 SKIDAD
-706 SMPEIGSKIEVD
+706 SKPESGSEIEVD

-726 IDSGSR
+726 IDSDSR
-732 KDESLDEG
+732 KDEYLDEG
-740 DVLINTETGG
+740 GVPISTETGG
-750 YEDVPIGEKS
+750 YEDVH
-760 SNYEDAPIEQKT
+760 IE
-772 NGHENA
+772 
-778 LIGQKSSNYEDVP
+778 QKSSNYEVVP
-791 IEQKVSGYEDIPIE
+791 IEQK
-805 HNARKHEDVPIGQK
+805 NAMYGEVH
-819 SSNYENAPI
+819 
-828 EQKNERYEDTQIKQ
+828 IKP
-842 KSDDRLEVVR
+842 KSDDRLEVAR

-861 LKEIKQNRSLV
+861 LKEIKRNRSLV

-879 VMGATIFAGSIIGGD
+879 VMGATIFAGSMLGGD

-1023 TACVFGLLSGYF
+1023 SACVFGLLSGYF

>member
-6 IRDRE
+6 IRDRK
-11 IKKTMGKPSG
+11 IKNIVGKP
-21 NQNCPHT
+21 NEKQNCPHT
-28 RHNEINSEIN
+28 RHNSINSEIN
-38 SETSYE
+38 HE
-44 IEHVNAVNIVD
+44 IKHVNAVNETKHVNALNEMKHVDAVNMID

-67 VKGISLSL
+67 VNGISLSL

-104 HGMRRGQ
+104 HGMRRGT
-111 IDILGKS
+111 IEILGKS

-183 FDKDVSELSGGQK
+183 FDKAVSELSGGQK

-218 SQLDPIAAVDFLE
+218 SQLDPIAAVDFLD

-260 LIVMD
+260 LIIMD

-273 EPYNAV
+273 EPYKAV
-279 FRLAEINHPMFL
+279 FRLAEMNHPMFL

-299 YRSALGFLKGEKSL
+299 YRSALAYLKGEKL
-313 IDDAN
+313 LA
-318 YLEHMEKLE
+318 
-327 SSIGDVNFLNCAN
+327 GDVNHL
-340 RVESPIGDAQIMN
+340 EHTGKS
-353 TTNPMV
+353 
-359 FSADDVPIVAPINNE
+359 E
-374 KSSIDDVK
+374 SSIDDA
-382 CSVQVK
+382 QG
-388 KDESSIVDVSRIQ
+388 IQ

-421 GIPVRYAR
+421 GILVRYAR

-487 SVLAGMRRAYR
+487 SVLAGMRRGYR

-530 AFEGTPIQKSEQ
+530 AFEGTSIQKSEQ
-542 NIKIQEIA
+542 NTKIQEIA
-550 EFLEINTLMDKHPYD
+550 TFLEIDTLMDKHPYD

-689 MTEAASRPEGG
+689 MA
-700 SKIEAD
+700 EAD
-706 SMPEIGSKIEVD
+706 SKPES
-718 SRPENGSK
+718 GSK
-726 IDSGSR
+726 IDGDSKSEGGIKTDSDSGT
-732 KDESLDEG
+732 DGSLDEW
-740 DVLINTETGG
+740 DIPIKPKTGG
-750 YEDVPIGEKS
+750 YEDVPIER
-760 SNYEDAPIEQKT
+760 KT
-772 NGHENA
+772 NGYENA
-778 LIGQKSSNYEDVP
+778 LIGQKSSINEDVP
-791 IEQKVSGYEDIPIE
+791 IEQKTERYED
-805 HNARKHEDVPIGQK
+805 V
-819 SSNYENAPI
+819 PI
-828 EQKNERYEDTQIKQ
+828 EQKNERYEDIQIKA
-842 KSDDRLEVVR
+842 KSDDRLEDAR

-861 LKEIKQNRSLV
+861 LKEIKRNRSLI

-879 VMGATIFAGSIIGGD
+879 VMGATIFAGSMLGGD

>member
-11 IKKTMGKPSG
+11 IKNTMEKPSG
-21 NQNCPHT
+21 KQNCPHT
-28 RHNEINSEIN
+28 RDNGINSEIN
-38 SETSYE
+38 YE
-44 IEHVNAVNIVD
+44 IKHGDAVNIVG
-55 LEFSYPN
+55 LKFSYPN
-62 ASRPS
+62 ASKPS
-67 VKGISLSL
+67 VNGISLSL

-104 HGMRRGQ
+104 HGMRRGK
-111 IDILGKS
+111 IKILGKS
-118 VESFEGRPGEEAQ
+118 VESFEGRAGEEAQ

-218 SQLDPIAAVDFLE
+218 SQLDPIAAVDFLD

-299 YRSALGFLKGEKSL
+299 YRSALAFLKGEESL
-313 IDDAN
+313 VGDVN
-318 YLEHMEKLE
+318 HLKHMEKLE
-327 SSIGDVNFLNCAN
+327 SSIGDVNYINHAN
-340 RVESPIGDAQIMN
+340 RAESSIDDVNHLKHMEKPESPIGD
-353 TTNPMV
+353 
-359 FSADDVPIVAPINNE
+359 VP
-374 KSSIDDVK
+374 D
-382 CSVQVK
+382 
-388 KDESSIVDVSRIQ
+388 IQ
-401 KHRMPLNVREGRQW
+401 KYRMPLNVREGRQW

-530 AFEGTPIQKSEQ
+530 AFEGTSIQKSEQ
-542 NIKIQEIA
+542 NIRIQEIA
-550 EFLEINTLMDKHPYD
+550 EFLEIDTLMDKHPYD

-689 MTEAASRPEGG
+689 MAEAYSGPEGG
-700 SKIEAD
+700 SKIDAD
-706 SMPEIGSKIEVD
+706 SKPESGSE
-718 SRPENGSK
+718 

-732 KDESLDEG
+732 KDELLDE
-740 DVLINTETGG
+740 D
-750 YEDVPIGEKS
+750 DVPIR
-760 SNYEDAPIEQKT
+760 QKT
-772 NGHENA
+772 SGYEEISIGVQYENH
-778 LIGQKSSNYEDVP
+778 EDVP
-791 IEQKVSGYEDIPIE
+791 IERKISGYENIPIE
-805 HNARKHEDVPIGQK
+805 HNSRE
-819 SSNYENAPI
+819 YENVPI
-828 EQKNERYEDTQIKQ
+828 EQKNEMYGEVHTKP
-842 KSDDRLEVVR
+842 KSDDGLEVAR

-861 LKEIKQNRSLV
+861 LKEIKRNRSLV

-879 VMGATIFAGSIIGGD
+879 VMGATIFAGSMLGGD

-1023 TACVFGLLSGYF
+1023 SACVFGLLSGYF

>member
-11 IKKTMGKPSG
+11 IKKTMGKPNG
-21 NQNCPHT
+21 KQNRPHT

-38 SETSYE
+38 SGTNYE
-44 IEHVNAVNIVD
+44 IKHVDAVNIVD

-62 ASRPS
+62 ASRAS
-67 VKGISLSL
+67 VNGISLSL

-104 HGMRRGQ
+104 HGMRRGR
-111 IDILGKS
+111 IKILGKS

-218 SQLDPIAAVDFLE
+218 SQLDPIAAVDFLD

-245 ITEHRLDNVVSMSDR
+245 ITEHRLDNVVSMSDG

-299 YRSALGFLKGEKSL
+299 YRSALAFLKG
-313 IDDAN
+313 
-318 YLEHMEKLE
+318 
-327 SSIGDVNFLNCAN
+327 
-340 RVESPIGDAQIMN
+340 
-353 TTNPMV
+353 
-359 FSADDVPIVAPINNE
+359 DVP
-374 KSSIDDVK
+374 D
-382 CSVQVK
+382 
-388 KDESSIVDVSRIQ
+388 IQ
-401 KHRMPLNVREGRQW
+401 KYRMPLNVREGRQW

-458 IIKGLTL
+458 IIKGLTF

-530 AFEGTPIQKSEQ
+530 AFEGTSIQKSEQ
-542 NIKIQEIA
+542 NIRIQEIA
-550 EFLEINTLMDKHPYD
+550 EFLEIDTLMDKHPYD

-689 MTEAASRPEGG
+689 MAEAYSGPEGG
-700 SKIEAD
+700 SKIDAD
-706 SMPEIGSKIEVD
+706 SKQESGSE
-718 SRPENGSK
+718 

-732 KDESLDEG
+732 KDELLDEE
-740 DVLINTETGG
+740 DIAINPKSGG
-750 YEDVPIGEKS
+750 NERIPIGEKFE
-760 SNYEDAPIEQKT
+760 NYDDVPIRQKT
-772 NGHENA
+772 SGYEEISIGMQYENH
-778 LIGQKSSNYEDVP
+778 EDVP
-791 IEQKVSGYEDIPIE
+791 IERKISGYENIPIE
-805 HNARKHEDVPIGQK
+805 HNSRE
-819 SSNYENAPI
+819 YENVPI
-828 EQKNERYEDTQIKQ
+828 EQKNEMYGEVHTKP
-842 KSDDRLEVVR
+842 KSDDGLEVAR

-861 LKEIKQNRSLV
+861 LKEIKRNRSLV

-879 VMGATIFAGSIIGGD
+879 VMGATIFAGSMLGGD

-1023 TACVFGLLSGYF
+1023 SACVFGLLSGYF

>member
-11 IKKTMGKPSG
+11 IKKTMGKPNGKLS
-21 NQNCPHT
+21 CPHT

-38 SETSYE
+38 SGTNYG
-44 IEHVNAVNIVD
+44 IKHVDAVNIVD

-62 ASRPS
+62 ASIPS
-67 VKGISLSL
+67 VNGISLRL

-104 HGMRRGQ
+104 HGMRRGE
-111 IDILGKS
+111 IKILGKS
-118 VESFEGRPGEEAQ
+118 VESFEGRAGEEAQ

-218 SQLDPIAAVDFLE
+218 SQLDPIAAVDFLD

-245 ITEHRLDNVVSMSDR
+245 ITGHRLDNVVSMSDR

-265 SGKILVND
+265 SGKIFVND

-299 YRSALGFLKGEKSL
+299 YRSALAFLKG
-313 IDDAN
+313 
-318 YLEHMEKLE
+318 
-327 SSIGDVNFLNCAN
+327 
-340 RVESPIGDAQIMN
+340 
-353 TTNPMV
+353 
-359 FSADDVPIVAPINNE
+359 DVP
-374 KSSIDDVK
+374 D
-382 CSVQVK
+382 
-388 KDESSIVDVSRIQ
+388 IQ
-401 KHRMPLNVREGRQW
+401 KYRMPLNVREGRQW

-458 IIKGLTL
+458 IIKGLTF

-530 AFEGTPIQKSEQ
+530 AFEGTSIQKSEQ
-542 NIKIQEIA
+542 NIRIQEIA
-550 EFLEINTLMDKHPYD
+550 EFLEIDTLMDKHPYD

-689 MTEAASRPEGG
+689 MAEADSGPEGG
-700 SKIEAD
+700 SKIDAD
-706 SMPEIGSKIEVD
+706 SKPESGSEIEVD

-726 IDSGSR
+726 IDSDSR
-732 KDESLDEG
+732 KDEYLDEG
-740 DVLINTETGG
+740 GVPISTETGG
-750 YEDVPIGEKS
+750 YEDVH
-760 SNYEDAPIEQKT
+760 IE
-772 NGHENA
+772 
-778 LIGQKSSNYEDVP
+778 QKSSNYEVVP
-791 IEQKVSGYEDIPIE
+791 IEQK
-805 HNARKHEDVPIGQK
+805 NAMYGEVH
-819 SSNYENAPI
+819 
-828 EQKNERYEDTQIKQ
+828 IKP
-842 KSDDRLEVVR
+842 KSDDRLEVAR

-861 LKEIKQNRSLV
+861 LKEIKRNRSLV

-879 VMGATIFAGSIIGGD
+879 VMGATIFAGSMLGGD

-940 QAFFM
+940 QTFFM

-1023 TACVFGLLSGYF
+1023 SACVFGLLSGYF

>member
-21 NQNCPHT
+21 KQNCPHT
-28 RHNEINSEIN
+28 WHNEINSEIN
-38 SETSYE
+38 YE
-44 IEHVNAVNIVD
+44 IKHGDAVNIVG

-67 VKGISLSL
+67 VNGISLSL

-104 HGMRRGQ
+104 HGMRRGK
-111 IDILGKS
+111 IKILGKS
-118 VESFEGRPGEEAQ
+118 VESFEGRAGEEAQ

-218 SQLDPIAAVDFLE
+218 SQLDPIAAVDFLD

-299 YRSALGFLKGEKSL
+299 YRSALAFLKGNKSL
-313 IDDAN
+313 I
-318 YLEHMEKLE
+318 
-327 SSIGDVNFLNCAN
+327 G
-340 RVESPIGDAQIMN
+340 
-353 TTNPMV
+353 
-359 FSADDVPIVAPINNE
+359 
-374 KSSIDDVK
+374 
-382 CSVQVK
+382 
-388 KDESSIVDVSRIQ
+388 DVSRIQ

-458 IIKGLTL
+458 IIKGLTF

-498 GKYKIN
+498 GKYRIN

-517 LFVCDTVKEELLE
+517 LFVCDTLKEELLE
-530 AFEGTPIQKSEQ
+530 AFEGTSIEKSEQ
-542 NIKIQEIA
+542 NIRIQEIA

-689 MTEAASRPEGG
+689 MAEADSGPEGG
-700 SKIEAD
+700 SKIDAD
-706 SMPEIGSKIEVD
+706 SKPESGSE
-718 SRPENGSK
+718 

-732 KDESLDEG
+732 KDELLDED
-740 DVLINTETGG
+740 DVPINTETGG
-750 YEDVPIGEKS
+750 YEDVH
-760 SNYEDAPIEQKT
+760 IE
-772 NGHENA
+772 
-778 LIGQKSSNYEDVP
+778 QKSSNYEVVP
-791 IEQKVSGYEDIPIE
+791 IEQK
-805 HNARKHEDVPIGQK
+805 NAMYGEVH
-819 SSNYENAPI
+819 
-828 EQKNERYEDTQIKQ
+828 IKP
-842 KSDDRLEVVR
+842 KSDDRLEVAR

-861 LKEIKQNRSLV
+861 LKEIKRNRSLV

-879 VMGATIFAGSIIGGD
+879 VMGATIFAGSILGGD

-907 SLVPFFVGFERRKPQ
+907 SLVPFLVGFERRKPQ

-1023 TACVFGLLSGYF
+1023 SACVFGLLSGYF

>member
-11 IKKTMGKPSG
+11 IKKTMGKPNGKLS
-21 NQNCPHT
+21 CPHT

-38 SETSYE
+38 SGTNYG
-44 IEHVNAVNIVD
+44 IKHVDAVNIVD

-62 ASRPS
+62 ASIPS
-67 VKGISLSL
+67 VNGISLRL

-104 HGMRRGQ
+104 HGMRRGE
-111 IDILGKS
+111 IKILGKS
-118 VESFEGRPGEEAQ
+118 VESFEGRAGEEAQ

-218 SQLDPIAAVDFLE
+218 SQLDPIAAVDFLD

-260 LIVMD
+260 VIVMD

-299 YRSALGFLKGEKSL
+299 YRSALAFLKDEESL
-313 IDDAN
+313 I
-318 YLEHMEKLE
+318 
-327 SSIGDVNFLNCAN
+327 G
-340 RVESPIGDAQIMN
+340 
-353 TTNPMV
+353 
-359 FSADDVPIVAPINNE
+359 
-374 KSSIDDVK
+374 
-382 CSVQVK
+382 
-388 KDESSIVDVSRIQ
+388 DVSRIQ

-415 LDCVMN
+415 LDCIMN

-429 MEKEKAYDTSKIKL
+429 MEKEKSYDTSKIKL
-443 STTDLWFRYEKNGRD
+443 STTDLWFRYEKNERD

-465 KVYDGEIL
+465 KVYDSEIL

-530 AFEGTPIQKSEQ
+530 AFEGTSIQKSEQ

-605 ELLKRLASNGR
+605 SYL
-616 TLIFVSH
+616 
-623 DIEFCSR
+623 
-630 FANRCIMFFDG
+630 
-641 GISGEGTP
+641 SG
-649 RKLFSGNNFYTTAAN
+649 
-664 RMARSYFVDGILPED
+664 
-679 IGWLVAQNIK
+679 
-689 MTEAASRPEGG
+689 
-700 SKIEAD
+700 
-706 SMPEIGSKIEVD
+706 
-718 SRPENGSK
+718 
-726 IDSGSR
+726 
-732 KDESLDEG
+732 
-740 DVLINTETGG
+740 
-750 YEDVPIGEKS
+750 
-760 SNYEDAPIEQKT
+760 
-772 NGHENA
+772 
-778 LIGQKSSNYEDVP
+778 
-791 IEQKVSGYEDIPIE
+791 
-805 HNARKHEDVPIGQK
+805 
-819 SSNYENAPI
+819 
-828 EQKNERYEDTQIKQ
+828 
-842 KSDDRLEVVR
+842 
-852 EVGAPKGGH
+852 
-861 LKEIKQNRSLV
+861 
-872 LTLLTAL
+872 
-879 VMGATIFAGSIIGGD
+879 
-894 RVYYVI
+894 
-900 SVLVAIY
+900 
-907 SLVPFFVGFERRKPQ
+907 
-922 LRELVVIAVL
+922 
-932 IALGVIGR
+932 
-940 QAFFM
+940 
-945 LPQMKPVLAISIIAG
+945 LPQMV
-960 ASLGPGAG
+960 
-968 FLVGAMIA
+968 
-976 FVSNFFFGQGP
+976 
-987 WTPWQMMALGLAGM
+987 
-1001 FAGLIFQKWN
+1001 
-1011 RRERKPSRLHKI
+1011 
-1023 TACVFGLLSGYF
+1023 
-1035 YGLVVDLW
+1035 
-1043 TLFGYTEK
+1043 
-1051 PSLSAYLI
+1051 
-1059 VKSTAVW
+1059 
-1066 FDTVLAISTFVFL
+1066 
-1079 WVLYAP
+1079 AP
-1085 MIKKLNRI
+1085 
-1093 KLKYG
+1093 
-1098 MD
+1098 